1 MPTPAIWLASKHN
14 VFEAEDMVGAISRRR
29 LLRGLGWTLPLACS
43 TPSWSQDR
51 VPRIAFVSHAPDT
64 DTWWNTI
71 RNALSHASQDF
82 GVAVDYLNPAD
93 GSIARMAQLLDGLSP
108 ANYSAVVSTIADFSA
123 LAEPLRGIVRRKLP
137 LITVNSGTEAQ
148 SEQVGALMHIGQP
161 EFVAGREA
169 GLYFGKPGASL
180 VCFNHYPSNP
190 ASMERCNGF
199 REGLGKG
206 RMLTVKLTGTPGE
219 NQATVA
225 DVLRQNDAF
234 DVALALG
241 PTSAHPFLAHVHN
254 SVAKVPTLVTFDL
267 SSDIVGGIRSGR
279 VAFAIDQQPYL
290 QGYLSVGMLA
300 EQLRGDDFS
309 SMRMRKLVLYSLPK
323 LHERMARYGLS
334 LKAGEG
340 RHINSGP
347 GFVTKLN
354 VDKVERFSGQFR

>member
-1 MPTPAIWLASKHN
+1 MPATSKTRKFS
-14 VFEAEDMVGAISRRR
+14 VFDAQDMAHAISRRR
-29 LLRGLGWTLPLACS
+29 LLKGLGLTLPLACS
-43 TPSWSQDR
+43 TNGWAQAR

-71 RNALSHASQDF
+71 RNALTHASQDF

-93 GSIARMAQLLDGLSP
+93 GSIAKMAQLLEGVSP
-108 ANYSAVVSTIADFSA
+108 TNYSAVVSTIADFSA
-123 LAEPLRGIVRRKLP
+123 LAEPLRGVVRKKLP
-137 LITVNSGTEAQ
+137 LITVNSGTETQ

-161 EFVAGREA
+161 EFLAGREA
-169 GLYFGKPGASL
+169 GMYFAKPGAAL

-206 RMLTVKLTGTPGE
+206 RMLVVKLTGNPTE

-225 DVLRQNDAF
+225 DVLRQNDPF

-241 PTSAHPFLAHVHN
+241 PTSAHPFLAYAHT
-254 SVAKVPTLVTFDL
+254 AGARTPTLVTFDL
-267 SSDIVGGIRSGR
+267 SSDIVGGIRSGK

-300 EQLRGDDFS
+300 EQLRGDESS

-347 GFVTKLN
+347 GFVSKLN